1 MKKAIHLK
9 SLYLLGL
16 ALLAGSIVTTS
27 CSSDNGEEE
36 GMSMKPDIALN
47 KETLVLE
54 VGSTERLVAS
64 FTPAEAP
71 NKGHTWT
78 SSAAAVASVDETGL
92 VTAVAEGNAVIT
104 ATALDGG
111 KMASCAVQV
120 VDRIVHVTQVR
131 LDKTEELLTVGSKL
145 QLTATVLPENATDKS
160 IKWTSSDDAIA
171 TVDGNGQ
178 VTALAEGT
186 ATVSAVSN
194 DGEKRG
200 SCRITVAARGVRFST
215 PVIEDITTSTAHL
228 SGTIRPVEV
237 TIEEVGA
244 CYSTEP
250 SPTMADRTVILSGE
264 EVSYTLNGLSPAT
277 TYYVRFYARTTD
289 GQISYGEQEEFT
301 TSVEIVTE
309 FEPTDVY
316 ENKLVLVSP
325 APASVTSVNICYG
338 TLPNPKITDNT
349 TTASIGEDGR
359 LHLTLEHLATGET
372 YYLRSYTLIGGSA
385 VEYHDDE
392 VTIETI
398 DKNEFSIEYST
409 DKDDLTSDGYYG
421 DIISGFIYRYHF
433 PMQYN
438 IAIPGTYK
446 VQATKGTIS
455 KNTTFNGGPIYIESG
470 SGSFRYRSQG
480 VFEEY
485 GFPYSYAKFAAD
497 DIVFENMD
505 TSIKYHLTRAY
516 FQVITEYNGA

>member
-1 MKKAIHLK
+1 MKKNMRLK
-9 SLYLLGL
+9 SLCLLGM
-16 ALLAGSIVTTS
+16 ALLAGSIATTS

-71 NKGHTWT
+71 NKGHSWA

-186 ATVSAVSN
+186 ATISAVSN

-237 TIEEVGA
+237 AIEEAGA
-244 CYSTEP
+244 CYSTSP
-250 SPTMADRTVILSGE
+250 SPTVADQSVVLSGE
-264 EVSYTLNGLSPAT
+264 EVSYTLNSLSPAT

-301 TSVEIVTE
+301 TSVEIVTH
-309 FEPTDVY
+309 FELTEVY
-316 ENKLVLVSP
+316 EDKLVLVSP
-325 APASVTSVNICYG
+325 APAGVTNVNICYS
-338 TLPNPKITDNT
+338 TSPNPKITDNT
-349 TTASIGEDGR
+349 TTATVGGDGQ
-359 LHLTLEHLATGET
+359 LHLTLINLEKET
-372 YYLRSYTLIGGSA
+372 TYFLRSYTQTGDFA

-392 VTIETI
+392 VTAKTLDEE
-398 DKNEFSIEYST
+398 KF
-409 DKDDLTSDGYYG
+409 K
-421 DIISGFIYRYHF
+421 ISRWNYNGLGNYWDYELDCFIYKG
-433 PMQYN
+433 
-438 IAIPGTYK
+438 IAYYEINDPGTYRVYLSGGYGGFVGK
-446 VQATKGTIS
+446 NNIFNTDGT
-455 KNTTFNGGPIYIESG
+455 PIYIEESN
-470 SGSFRYRSQG
+470 GSFDFKAKGTKVLSRDVQFGS
-480 VFEEY
+480 
-485 GFPYSYAKFAAD
+485 PY
-497 DIVFENMD
+497 IVFQKEGEQ
-505 TSIKYHLTRAY
+505 TKYYYRLDIGIIRLY
-516 FQVITEYNGA
+516 

>member
-9 SLYLLGL
+9 SLCLLGL

-92 VTAVAEGNAVIT
+92 VTAVAEGSAVIT

-131 LDKTEELLTVGSKL
+131 LDKTDELLTVGSKL
-145 QLTATVLPENATDKS
+145 QLTATVLPENATDRTV
-160 IKWTSSDDAIA
+160 KWTSSDDAIA

-186 ATVSAVSN
+186 ATISAVSN

-200 SCRITVAARGVRFST
+200 SCQITVAARGVRFST

-228 SGTIRPVEV
+228 SGTIRPIEV
-237 TIEEVGA
+237 TIEEAGV
-244 CYSTEP
+244 CYSTSP
-250 SPTMADRTVILSGE
+250 SPTVTDQTVVLSGE

-277 TYYVRFYARTTD
+277 TYYVRFYALTD
-289 GQISYGEQEEFT
+289 GKISYGEQEEFT
-301 TSVEIVTE
+301 TSAEISTQ

-325 APASVTSVNICYG
+325 APAGVTSVNICYG
-338 TLPNPKITDNT
+338 TSPNPKITDYT
-349 TTASIGEDGR
+349 TTASIGEDG
-359 LHLTLEHLATGET
+359 LLQLTLEQLSAGKT
-372 YYLRSYTLIGGSA
+372 YYLRSYTLIGESA

-392 VTIETI
+392 VAQKTI
-398 DKNEFSIEYST
+398 DYNEFSIEYNT
-409 DKDDLTSDGYYG
+409 DRDNLVEDGYRNDMLMGNYA
-421 DIISGFIYRYHF
+421 YRYHF
-433 PMQYN
+433 NIHYN
-438 IAIPGTYK
+438 ITIPGTYK
-446 VQATKGTIS
+446 VKARTGNLS
-455 KNTTFNGGPIYIESG
+455 KNTVFNGGPIYIESG
-470 SGSFRYRSQG
+470 SGDFRYRTTAVG
-480 VFEEY
+480 EEY

-497 DIVFENMD
+497 DIVFENLE
-505 TSIKYHLTRAY
+505 TSIKYHLTRSY

>member
-9 SLYLLGL
+9 SLCLLGM
-16 ALLAGSIVTTS
+16 ALLTGSIVTTS

-92 VTAVAEGNAVIT
+92 VTAVAEGSAVIT

-131 LDKTEELLTVGSKL
+131 LDKTDELLTVGSKL
-145 QLTATVLPENATDKS
+145 QLTATVLPENATDRAV
-160 IKWTSSDDAIA
+160 KWTSSDDAIA

-186 ATVSAVSN
+186 ATISAVSN

-200 SCRITVAARGVRFST
+200 SCQITVAARGVRFST

-228 SGTIRPVEV
+228 SGTIRPIEV
-237 TIEEVGA
+237 AIEEAGV
-244 CYSTEP
+244 CYSTSP
-250 SPTMADRTVILSGE
+250 SPTVADQTVVLSGE

-277 TYYVRFYARTTD
+277 TYYVRFYALTD

-301 TSVEIVTE
+301 TSAEISTQ

-325 APASVTSVNICYG
+325 APAGVTSVNICYG
-338 TLPNPKITDNT
+338 TSPNPKITDYT
-349 TTASIGEDGR
+349 TTASIGEDG
-359 LHLTLEHLATGET
+359 LLQLTLEQLSAGKT
-372 YYLRSYTLIGGSA
+372 YYLRSYTLIGSSA
-385 VEYHDDE
+385 VEYHKDE
-392 VTIETI
+392 VALKTI

-421 DIISGFIYRYHF
+421 NVVSDFIYRYHF
-433 PMQYN
+433 PIQYN
-438 IAIPGTYK
+438 ITIPGTYK
-446 VQATKGTIS
+446 VQATKGEVS
-455 KNTTFNGGPIYIESG
+455 KNTTFNRDPIYLESG

-480 VFEEY
+480 VFEVY
-485 GFPYSYAKFAAD
+485 GYPYSYATFDAD
-497 DIVFENMD
+497 DIVFQNME
-505 TSIKYHLTRAY
+505 TSIRYHLTRSY
-516 FQVITEYNGA
+516 FQVITEYNNI

>member
-1 MKKAIHLK
+1 MKKDMRLK
-9 SLYLLGL
+9 SLCLLGM

-36 GMSMKPDIALN
+36 GISIKPDIALN

-71 NKGHTWT
+71 NKGHSWT

-131 LDKTEELLTVGSKL
+131 LDKTDELLTVGSKL
-145 QLTATVLPENATDKS
+145 QLTATVLPENATDRTV
-160 IKWTSSDDAIA
+160 KWTSSDDAIA

-186 ATVSAVSN
+186 ATISAVSN

-200 SCRITVAARGVRFST
+200 SCQITVAARGVRFSA
-215 PVIEDITTSTAHL
+215 PVIEDITTSTAHI

-237 TIEEVGA
+237 TIEEAGA
-244 CYSTEP
+244 CYSTSP
-250 SPTMADRTVILSGE
+250 SPTVGDRTVVLSGE

-277 TYYVRFYARTTD
+277 TYYVRFYARTTE

-301 TSVEIVTE
+301 TSVEIVTH
-309 FEPTDVY
+309 FEPTEVY
-316 ENKLVLVSP
+316 EDKLVLVSP
-325 APASVTSVNICYG
+325 APAGVTSVNICYS
-338 TLPNPKITDNT
+338 TSPNPKITDYT
-349 TTASIGEDGR
+349 TIASGKSR
-359 LHLTLEHLATGET
+359 LGLTLEKLEKGTT
-372 YYLRSYTLIGGSA
+372 YYLRSYTQTGDFA

-392 VTIETI
+392 VAVKTLSDEDFNLHHYTIGSPQGDRELNCMTI
-398 DKNEFSIEYST
+398 TGKV
-409 DKDDLTSDGYYG
+409 
-421 DIISGFIYRYHF
+421 H
-433 PMQYN
+433 YN
-438 IAIPGTYK
+438 IKNPGTYR
-446 VQATKGTIS
+446 VSLGIPNLDIS
-455 KNTTFNGGPIYIESG
+455 NDFLGKDGVFNPKEEDPIYIESG
-470 SGSFRYRSQG
+470 SGNFDFKVAGTGAGSSG
-480 VFEEY
+480 I
-485 GFPYSYAKFAAD
+485 GFGGIYIAFQKEGEQVKYYHYLYIGF
-497 DIVFENMD
+497 
-505 TSIKYHLTRAY
+505 IK
-516 FQVITEYNGA
+516 

>member
-1 MKKAIHLK
+1 MKKDMRLK
-9 SLYLLGL
+9 SLCLLGM

-36 GMSMKPDIALN
+36 GMSMKPDITLN

-71 NKGHTWT
+71 NKGHSWA

-145 QLTATVLPENATDKS
+145 QLTATVLPENATDRTV
-160 IKWTSSDDAIA
+160 KWTSSDDAIA

-186 ATVSAVSN
+186 ATISAVSN

-200 SCRITVAARGVRFST
+200 SCQITVAARGVRFST

-244 CYSTEP
+244 CYSTSP
-250 SPTMADRTVILSGE
+250 SPTVADQTVVLSGE

-277 TYYVRFYARTTD
+277 TYYVRFYARTTE

-301 TSVEIVTE
+301 TSVEIVTQ

-325 APASVTSVNICYG
+325 APAGVTSVNICYS
-338 TLPNPKITDNT
+338 TSPNPKITDNT
-349 TTASIGEDGR
+349 TTATVGEDGL
-359 LHLTLEHLATGET
+359 LHLTLEPLAVNET
-372 YYLRSYTLIGGSA
+372 YYLRSYTLIGESA

-392 VTIETI
+392 VAIKTI
-398 DKNEFSIEYST
+398 DKDEFSIEYDT
-409 DKDDLTSDGYYG
+409 NDRIGGLIDQYY
-421 DIISGFIYRYHF
+421 YRYTF
-433 PMQYN
+433 SIKYN
-438 IAIPGTYK
+438 ITVPGTYK
-446 VQATKGTIS
+446 VSTTLGSIS
-455 KNTTFNGGPIYIESG
+455 KNGTFNDGSFFYIENG
-470 SGSFRYRSQG
+470 SGMFWNRTEKASI
-480 VFEEY
+480 EY
-485 GFPYSYAKFAAD
+485 DPYSYVHFGIAY
-497 DIVFENMD
+497 IVFQNME
-505 TSIKYHLTRAY
+505 TSIKYYLTRRS
-516 FQVITEYNGA
+516 FRVDLWP